1 MQPWFDDLMQQKN
14 ELIEKLVSFVLT
26 DTILYLPEDE
36 SICTKLEQVNS
47 LLGTNFALVKGI
59 DVPAENVAQQKK
71 VEKYLLECSAAK
83 TAFVYLMATE
93 IRSVLLAILWMEEKI
108 NINEVFECAF
118 FEELQEQKQWGEIE
132 EIKERNKLI
141 KSKLND
147 LEKWRYERSLSK
159 N

>member
-1 MQPWFDDLMQQKN
+1 MQPWFDDLMLQKS
-14 ELIEKLVSFVLT
+14 ELIKKLVSFVLT

-36 SICTKLEQVNS
+36 SICTKLGQVNL
-47 LLGTNFALVKGI
+47 LLGTDFVLVKGI
-59 DVPAENVAQQKK
+59 DVPAENVAQQGK
-71 VEKYLLECSAAK
+71 VEKYLLECSTEK
-83 TAFVYLMATE
+83 TAFIYLMATE

-108 NINEVFECAF
+108 DIDELFLCAF

-132 EIKERNKLI
+132 EIIERNKLI

-147 LEKWRYERSLSK
+147 LKKWRNERSLSK